1 MRTKKRKGGSFF
13 QAASM
18 RWKVTSVRSR
28 ASNKQT
34 NKETNKQRN
43 NRIDRAVR
51 SDRPS
56 LSVCREMS
64 IVFEYFSEAV
74 LDD

>member
-34 NKETNKQRN
+34 NKQTN

-64 IVFEYFSEAV
+64 IVFEYFLDAV

>member
-34 NKETNKQRN
+34 NRQTN

-64 IVFEYFSEAV
+64 IVFEYFLDAV